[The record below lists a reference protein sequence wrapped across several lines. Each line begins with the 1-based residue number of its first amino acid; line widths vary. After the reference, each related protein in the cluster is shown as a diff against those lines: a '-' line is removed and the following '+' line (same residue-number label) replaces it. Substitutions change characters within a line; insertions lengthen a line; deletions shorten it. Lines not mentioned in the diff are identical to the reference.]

1 MWKKDCKWEREKCVN
16 IHCDGLWHCSP
27 CKQEWD
33 YCSWERARDVL
44 HLFWQTFWKYD
55 DSLFILHQKK
65 QSDPSCTVGLSVNP
79 TVPSPAFF
87 RMHCD
92 LILHHSSE
100 LSVCFDAVAKK
111 LSPRTWCWRL
121 VFRKV
126 GWHHNGGDTN
136 KHMEKERGGNST
148 PLCPICLPLFNLHG
162 SSLRSTSGVL
172 STATA
177 IYNSSASL
185 GQKHL
190 THTNAH
196 IEVCTLRF
204 VCFLQLVLY
213 SMPNSLNWFKA
224 MMQRFNNAKLFFLSF
239 FLSKIS
245 KHPQNKIHILKFIL
259 RLVFREYLF
268 LLHWQLF

>member
-1 MWKKDCKWEREKCVN
+1 MGKRKVCKYS
-16 IHCDGLWHCSP
+16 LWWVVTPQPLQTGMRLLQLKESKRCSP
-27 CKQEWD
+27 FVLANILE
-33 YCSWERARDVL
+33 ERWFLVR
-44 HLFWQTFWKYD
+44 
-55 DSLFILHQKK
+55 SPSKK
-65 QSDPSCTVGLSVNP
+65 QSDPCTVGSSVNP

-87 RMHCD
+87 RMRCD

-111 LSPRTWCWRL
+111 LSPRTRCWRL

-136 KHMEKERGGNST
+136 KHMENERGGNST

-177 IYNSSASL
+177 IYNSDASL

-196 IEVCTLRF
+196 IEESTLRF
-204 VCFLQLVLY
+204 VCFLRLVLY
-213 SMPNSLNWFKA
+213 SMPNSQNWFRA
-224 MMQRFNNAKLFFLSF
+224 MMQRFDDAKLFFLSF
-239 FLSKIS
+239 F
-245 KHPQNKIHILKFIL
+245 
-259 RLVFREYLF
+259 
-268 LLHWQLF
+268 

>member
-1 MWKKDCKWEREKCVN
+1 MGKRKVCKYSLWWVVTLQPLQTGMRLLQLRESKR
-16 IHCDGLWHCSP
+16 CSP
-27 CKQEWD
+27 F
-33 YCSWERARDVL
+33 VL
-44 HLFWQTFWKYD
+44 AN
-55 DSLFILHQKK
+55 ILEVRRFLVHSPSKK

-79 TVPSPAFF
+79 TVPSSAYF

-111 LSPRTWCWRL
+111 LSPRTRCWRL

-126 GWHHNGGDTN
+126 VWHHNGRDTN

-177 IYNSSASL
+177 IYNSNASL

-204 VCFLQLVLY
+204 VSFLQLVLY
-213 SMPNSLNWFKA
+213 SMPNSLNWFRALNVDRLKSF
-224 MMQRFNNAKLFFLSF
+224 QRCKTFLFVF

-245 KHPQNKIHILKFIL
+245 KHP
-259 RLVFREYLF
+259 
-268 LLHWQLF
+268 